1 MLRRGGIA
9 VLMVFL
15 ASLWGCAPLAPQDS
29 REVILEPAPLDAGGG
44 AVVVVEKVIL
54 SPSQLEVYLAYR
66 NPGQPPVRIGF
77 SPDLLKAHVEE
88 YRWDFDGSVPEVN
101 ESYVLAGG
109 EQRSFVVRYTGEP
122 SNVDPF
128 SVSSL
133 KVWLPGARQMSFR
146 DALQPGPVRPIEV
159 EIPLRTEE

>member
-1 MLRRGGIA
+1 
-9 VLMVFL
+9 MVFL
-15 ASLWGCAPLAPQDS
+15 ASLWGCAPPTPQDASADVS
-29 REVILEPAPLDAGGG
+29 REVILEPAPLDAGGD

-66 NPGQPPVRIGF
+66 NPGELPVRIGF
-77 SPDLLKAHVEE
+77 SPTDLLKAHVEE
-88 YRWDFDGSVPEVN
+88 FRWDFDGSVPEVN

-109 EQRSFVVRYTGEP
+109 EQSAFVLRYTGEP

-146 DALQPGPVRPIEV
+146 DALQPDPVRPIEV
-159 EIPLRTEE
+159 EIPLGTEE